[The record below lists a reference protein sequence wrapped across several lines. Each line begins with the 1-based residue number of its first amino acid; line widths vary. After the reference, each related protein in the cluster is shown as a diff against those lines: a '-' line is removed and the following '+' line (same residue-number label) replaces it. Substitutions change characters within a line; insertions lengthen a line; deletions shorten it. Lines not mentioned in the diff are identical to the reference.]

1 MITLK
6 TKCPQGTLG
15 GFSSSIYLSEG
26 PPLFPLHW
34 RGSLPELCTI
44 LDKDGAG
51 FIAWLVAQTDFVS
64 DTSKLPRLRKE
75 QLISKY

>member
-1 MITLK
+1 MITQK
-6 TKCPQGTLG
+6 TKSPQGTLG

-26 PPLFPLHW
+26 PLLLRLHW
-34 RGSLPELCTI
+34 SGSLPGLCSI

-51 FIAWLVAQTDFVS
+51 FVAWLVAQADFVS